1 MKAIVRDRY
10 GSLDVLQLR
19 DVERPK
25 PGPGEVLVR
34 VRAAGVDP
42 SVWHLTA
49 GRPYLIRLM
58 GFGLRRPKRPVP
70 GLDLAGT
77 IEETGPSVTEFRAG
91 DQVFGTADGSFAEYV
106 TVKTSRVVPMP
117 DRLTFDQA
125 AAVPVSART
134 AAQAVA
140 TVHSG
145 QQVLIIGAGGGVGT
159 YAVQLVKARGAH
171 VTGVCSTA
179 KVDLVKSLGAHA
191 VIDYRTEAVTGRYD
205 VIIDTAGD
213 RPLSLL
219 RQHLMPDGTLIIVGG
234 EGGGKLV
241 GSVARTLRAAL
252 LSPFIGQQLKGL
264 MATAERREDLL
275 ELRRLI
281 EQDVITPVLDRTFP
295 LADAVAAIRYVQA
308 GNALGKIVIAV
319 S

>member
-1 MKAIVRDRY
+1 MKAVARDRY
-10 GSLDVLQLR
+10 GSLDVLQLK

-77 IEETGPSVTEFRAG
+77 IEETGPGVTEFRAG
-91 DQVFGTADGSFAEYV
+91 EQVFGTADGSFAEYV

-179 KVDLVKSLGAHA
+179 KVDLVKSLG
-191 VIDYRTEAVTGRYD
+191 
-205 VIIDTAGD
+205 
-213 RPLSLL
+213 
-219 RQHLMPDGTLIIVGG
+219 G

-252 LSPFIGQQLKGL
+252 LSPFVSQQLKGL

-281 EQDVITPVLDRTFP
+281 EQDVIAPVLDRTFP

-308 GNALGKIVIAV
+308 GKALGKVVITT
-319 S
+319 